1 MRLLS
6 CCLVAGLVSLGGCVP
21 GAAPRTGEITRHSL
35 SVDGSLPIVNYEPQ
49 RVVLSNG
56 ERVESKTAI
65 FPSPQV
71 AVRGKLGERWEV
83 GGVIA
88 MGRYL
93 GEARFGPIQESEGAP
108 FSLALAAGAGVR
120 VLPPS
125 PWARLGVDLSK
136 RLGPVALVLDG
147 YLSAGTELHWMNLPE
162 ERVPPEDLPKEGPFP
177 ASASLIRRE
186 LRLHV
191 PFAVALRLSESE
203 KSDVD
208 LLFGG
213 NAWWV
218 LTHGDAIDPKYPDY
232 AATRGVEFSVGL
244 GFR

>member
-1 MRLLS
+1 MNDMLVLMRDAALLREPALES
-6 CCLVAGLVSLGGCVP
+6 FRDRKDAMKRGVAIL
-21 GAAPRTGEITRHSL
+21 
-35 SVDGSLPIVNYEPQ
+35 
-49 RVVLSNG
+49 
-56 ERVESKTAI
+56 
-65 FPSPQV
+65 
-71 AVRGKLGERWEV
+71 
-83 GGVIA
+83 
-88 MGRYL
+88 
-93 GEARFGPIQESEGAP
+93 
-108 FSLALAAGAGVR
+108 LA
-120 VLPPS
+120 
-125 PWARLGVDLSK
+125 
-136 RLGPVALVLDG
+136 GPVALVLDG